1 MCPFTIVKRNG
12 HLALMISTKVPDP
25 PRKTE
30 APLFWIRL
38 VDPDTSWNPDS
49 ADTFSVAVFSDT
61 GV

>member
-1 MCPFTIVKRNG
+1 MV
-12 HLALMISTKVPDP
+12 STKVPDP